1 MISGT
6 RNRLSAEVARQ
17 TQLQRDIEK
26 LQIQVSTQKRLQ
38 TPSDDPVASV
48 RVSQVR
54 RSQGNEAAYAAN
66 AETAT
71 TLATRVDTAFSSI
84 NTALDRA
91 RELTVLSAN
100 DTYSPEQRQAFAV
113 ELRDIAKGI
122 AATAVQKDPRGIDLF
137 PTGVPTVFPIGDG
150 LTASGTLPRSVVFG
164 GVATGGTAKDI
175 ATILEEA
182 AVAAESGDAA
192 DRTAALQA
200 VGDASDHIIQ
210 AHSLHGLE
218 ASRIDQAKESLAQ
231 SGVLLADERSGIEAT
246 DIPEAVTLI
255 KAKLTTL
262 DAAQAIFARV
272 NQKTLFDVLR

>member
-38 TPSDDPVASV
+38 TSSDDPVASV

-137 PTGVPTVFPIGDG
+137 PTGVPTAFPIGDG
-150 LTASGTLPRSVVFG
+150 LTASGTLPRTAVFG
-164 GVATGGTAKDI
+164 GVATGGTTKDI